1 MGGEITCGKVVGIGG
16 LAYEMLVG
24 IVFRGNVSVAVGTMC
39 ADDELSIIV
48 VGTKLDDID
57 DIGCSDFR
65 IDHRHLDERFGV

>member
-1 MGGEITCGKVVGIGG
+1 
-16 LAYEMLVG
+16 MLVG